1 MAEKVDRRVRKN
13 QSTASGRSCT
23 TDAEEKYQG
32 NNS

>member
-1 MAEKVDRRVRKN
+1 MAEKVTEEYEN

-32 NNS
+32 NYS